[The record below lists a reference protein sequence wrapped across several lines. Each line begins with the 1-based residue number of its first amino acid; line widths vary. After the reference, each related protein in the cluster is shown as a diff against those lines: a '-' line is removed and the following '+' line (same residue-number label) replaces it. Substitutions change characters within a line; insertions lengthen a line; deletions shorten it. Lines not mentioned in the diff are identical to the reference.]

1 MNPSSTQATVGSAYF
16 KAPPPREQ
24 SASQETLLEYL
35 GIKPASSVG
44 GDSYVEEPPYVVVPN
59 KDFNGAYQTPY
70 KDSKELEEVCEGD
83 VPFVECRVEI
93 QDGGEPGAKPPP
105 EHNDYN
111 YKVKEEPLD
120 IFASSDNGYTSSTPF
135 NPFSSDDSSSYT
147 SSSNPIY
154 SDAMKNETTLDLLCD
169 SKTGDINQVGPRK
182 YGRKRVYSEG
192 EPDEIRI
199 RRAKRAA
206 AQRENRRR
214 RREKMTDE
222 EVRAYLAA
230 QAAAQRERRNRL
242 RAMMSE
248 EELRRQKEITAA
260 LCRER
265 RARIAAGLHPLY
277 GSSEEELKRRRAAV
291 AAAQRENRKKRREK
305 MSTEELQRHLA
316 LEAAAQRERRKRR
329 LEGMSEEERARY
341 RAITAAKYRERRHAR
356 KMGMTEKERRAQCA
370 MTAAQRRF
378 ARHRRQ
384 SRTFEDELDQHC
396 SDSLNRM
403 PYMEAKAPDEQ
414 PEGQEPAAGDRP
426 QGGGRPDEELRPQRA
441 AAVAAMKELQRLQ
454 ESALEEERSALLD
467 EQIAAQNLILQ
478 ILMHAQRAATVE
490 CSETQ
495 EDGEEEDGPEQGG
508 EEENT
513 ETGDGGGTK
522 GLGKPAKK
530 KKGKGGVKAFDKELP
545 PYLEESG
552 VELLAQLLELKQ
564 ERPDEFDLPPP
575 PPPPNGQSQYEGGE
589 PVQSQGQES
598 DDEEAKHHEEIVQQV
613 QCLIE
618 EEEGG
623 EIKYNECEEDHQ
635 PPPEGQDETLYNPQ
649 QVQPGAIAQDQVEE
663 MREHEQVETKPEV
676 KYLNHEEELQ
686 TQHCMEIQGEATV
699 GKVEHH
705 DSPHYGM
712 SEQKGSQEQGFIHVP
727 QRHYPHYGYHMEG
740 EHPRHINF
748 GRSLVEQHRN
758 DFSEKMYERHPY
770 HGPHP
775 GYYPGEEPHPQGFG
789 TPLEEMQRFHHF
801 QANPGNFHLYR
812 GKNFYS

>member
-1 MNPSSTQATVGSAYF
+1 
-16 KAPPPREQ
+16 
-24 SASQETLLEYL
+24 
-35 GIKPASSVG
+35 
-44 GDSYVEEPPYVVVPN
+44 
-59 KDFNGAYQTPY
+59 
-70 KDSKELEEVCEGD
+70 
-83 VPFVECRVEI
+83 
-93 QDGGEPGAKPPP
+93 
-105 EHNDYN
+105 
-111 YKVKEEPLD
+111 
-120 IFASSDNGYTSSTPF
+120 
-135 NPFSSDDSSSYT
+135 
-147 SSSNPIY
+147 
-154 SDAMKNETTLDLLCD
+154 MKNETTLDLLCD

-182 YGRKRVYSEG
+182 HGRKRVFSES
-192 EPDEIRI
+192 EPEEIRV

-214 RREKMTDE
+214 RREKMSE
-222 EVRAYLAA
+222 PEVRAYLAA

-242 RAMMSE
+242 RAMLSE

-277 GSSEEELKRRRAAV
+277 GSTDEELKRRRAAV
-291 AAAQRENRKKRREK
+291 AAAQRQNRKKRREK
-305 MSTEELQRHLA
+305 MSPEELQRHLA
-316 LEAAAQRERRKRR
+316 MEAAAQRERRKRR
-329 LEGMSEEERARY
+329 LESMTEEERDRY

-356 KMGMTEKERRAQCA
+356 KIGMTEKERRAQCA
-370 MTAAQRRF
+370 MTAAQRRL

-396 SDSLNRM
+396 SDSMNQM
-403 PYMEAKAPDEQ
+403 PYMETKDQEEQ
-414 PEGQEPAAGDRP
+414 SGEQEADAGARQ
-426 QGGGRPDEELRPQRA
+426 QGGGRSDEELRPQRA

-490 CSETQ
+490 CSEMQ

-508 EEENT
+508 EEESS
-513 ETGDGGGTK
+513 ETGGGDGTK
-522 GLGKPAKK
+522 GVGKPPKK
-530 KKGKGGVKAFDKELP
+530 KKGKGVAKALDKELP
-545 PYLEESG
+545 HYLEDSG

-575 PPPPNGQSQYEGGE
+575 PPPPPPDGQSQYEGGE

-635 PPPEGQDETLYNPQ
+635 QPPEGQGETLYNPQ
-649 QVQPGAIAQDQVEE
+649 PVQPGPITQDQVEE

-686 TQHCMEIQGEATV
+686 TQHCMEIQGEAPI

-705 DSPHYGM
+705 DSPHYGIA
-712 SEQKGSQEQGFIHVP
+712 EQKGSQDQGFIHVP

-770 HGPHP
+770 HGSQP
-775 GYYPGEEPHPQGFG
+775 GYYPGEEPQAQSFG
-789 TPLEEMQRFHHF
+789 APLDDMQRFHHF
-801 QANPGNFHLYR
+801 HANPGNFHLYR

>member
-1 MNPSSTQATVGSAYF
+1 
-16 KAPPPREQ
+16 
-24 SASQETLLEYL
+24 
-35 GIKPASSVG
+35 
-44 GDSYVEEPPYVVVPN
+44 
-59 KDFNGAYQTPY
+59 
-70 KDSKELEEVCEGD
+70 
-83 VPFVECRVEI
+83 
-93 QDGGEPGAKPPP
+93 
-105 EHNDYN
+105 
-111 YKVKEEPLD
+111 
-120 IFASSDNGYTSSTPF
+120 
-135 NPFSSDDSSSYT
+135 
-147 SSSNPIY
+147 
-154 SDAMKNETTLDLLCD
+154 
-169 SKTGDINQVGPRK
+169 
-182 YGRKRVYSEG
+182 
-192 EPDEIRI
+192 
-199 RRAKRAA
+199 
-206 AQRENRRR
+206 
-214 RREKMTDE
+214 
-222 EVRAYLAA
+222 
-230 QAAAQRERRNRL
+230 
-242 RAMMSE
+242 
-248 EELRRQKEITAA
+248 
-260 LCRER
+260 
-265 RARIAAGLHPLY
+265 
-277 GSSEEELKRRRAAV
+277 
-291 AAAQRENRKKRREK
+291 
-305 MSTEELQRHLA
+305 
-316 LEAAAQRERRKRR
+316 
-329 LEGMSEEERARY
+329 
-341 RAITAAKYRERRHAR
+341 
-356 KMGMTEKERRAQCA
+356 
-370 MTAAQRRF
+370 
-378 ARHRRQ
+378 
-384 SRTFEDELDQHC
+384 
-396 SDSLNRM
+396 
-403 PYMEAKAPDEQ
+403 MEAKAPEEQ
-414 PEGQEPAAGDRP
+414 PEGQEPVAEGRP

-495 EDGEEEDGPEQGG
+495 EDGEEEDGPEQEG
-508 EEENT
+508 EENT
-513 ETGDGGGTK
+513 ETGDDGGGTK

-623 EIKYNECEEDHQ
+623 EIKYNEGEEDHQ

-649 QVQPGAIAQDQVEE
+649 QVQPGAITQDQSEE
-663 MREHEQVETKPEV
+663 MQEHEQIETKPEV

-686 TQHCMEIQGEATV
+686 TQHCMEIQGGATV

-712 SEQKGSQEQGFIHVP
+712 SEQKSSHEQGFIHVP

-758 DFSEKMYERHPY
+758 DFSEKIYERHPY

-789 TPLEEMQRFHHF
+789 APLEEMQRFHHF